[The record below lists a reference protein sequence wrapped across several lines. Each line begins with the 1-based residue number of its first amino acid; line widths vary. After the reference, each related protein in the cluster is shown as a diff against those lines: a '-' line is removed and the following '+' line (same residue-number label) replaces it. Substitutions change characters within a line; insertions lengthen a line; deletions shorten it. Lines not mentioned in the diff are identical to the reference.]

1 MNKQKNLGI
10 LDRFLTLW
18 IFLAIGFGVLLSY
31 FFHHEVTKFFGAFN
45 IGNSNILIGIG
56 LILMM
61 YQPLAKVK
69 YKKMGKVFHNKK
81 LLGLSLVQNWIIGPV
96 LMFILAI
103 LFFHNQ
109 PSFMI
114 GLILI
119 GLGRCIAMVIVWND
133 LANGNREYCAGIIA
147 VNSIFQVVLYSV
159 YAYVFIDILPRFLGF
174 SGLSDLH
181 VNISMLEIAKSVGI
195 YLGIPFIAGF
205 LSRVILVKYK
215 GESWYE
221 KTFLPRISPIT
232 LIALLFTIIVMF
244 ALKGDDIIL
253 LPLQVIKVAIP
264 LFIYFVLMFCISF
277 WLSYKMHAKYD
288 EAVALS
294 FTAASNNFELAIA
307 ISIAVFGIHS
317 TEAFVGIIGP
327 LVEVPVLINLV
338 NVARMIKKRY

>member
-1 MNKQKNLGI
+1 
-10 LDRFLTLW
+10 
-18 IFLAIGFGVLLSY
+18 
-31 FFHHEVTKFFGAFN
+31 
-45 IGNSNILIGIG
+45 
-56 LILMM
+56 
-61 YQPLAKVK
+61 
-69 YKKMGKVFHNKK
+69 
-81 LLGLSLVQNWIIGPV
+81 
-96 LMFILAI
+96 MFILAI

-119 GLGRCIAMVIVWND
+119 GLARCIAMVIVWND

>member
-307 ISIAVFGIHS
+307 ISIDVFGINS